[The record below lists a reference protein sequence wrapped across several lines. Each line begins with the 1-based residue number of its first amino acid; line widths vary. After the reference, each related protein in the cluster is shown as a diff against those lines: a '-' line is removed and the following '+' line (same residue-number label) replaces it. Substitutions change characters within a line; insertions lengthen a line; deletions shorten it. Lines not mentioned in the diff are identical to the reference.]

1 MYTDILKINC
11 AVFYIT
17 SVKFIIRNVCTEHIY
32 CLQDVLKKVCRVYCL
47 QGVFKKRLQGV
58 VKKIVCRVQKKS
70 WAAGCR
76 SAGCHVRL
84 SAQTKR
90 SSAGC
95 ILGLVMLSPSQTLCI
110 TVVEGH
116 GQSETDETR
125 LNRSNQ
131 VRRPRVNMFMFC
143 HVEDP
148 CWTHE

>member
-84 SAQTKR
+84 TVQTKR

-95 ILGLVMLSPSQTLCI
+95 ILGLVMRKEQAHAALSFKFSDMIMATNLTP
-110 TVVEGH
+110 H
-116 GQSETDETR
+116 
-125 LNRSNQ
+125 
-131 VRRPRVNMFMFC
+131 
-143 HVEDP
+143 
-148 CWTHE
+148 THEIPPTTPLLVHCDLHGVRN